1 MHSSPAN
8 VSLARPKRQTQ
19 HKPPEWK
26 LKDAKSISKKQQ
38 TNLIWK
44 KTTNEDVL
52 KLTTKRR
59 FIRANSQP
67 PTDSNTNIARI
78 ANAVQVII

>member
-1 MHSSPAN
+1 MSAWRGLRGRHNISP
-8 VSLARPKRQTQ
+8 L
-19 HKPPEWK
+19 EWK

-59 FIRANSQP
+59 FIRAKQSTTHRLECKKNGQL
-67 PTDSNTNIARI
+67 NIKEGDKW
-78 ANAVQVII
+78 